1 MKMHETKTSISG
13 KVFYIPID
21 DDGNVI
27 APLFSY
33 LKHLAITNKSK
44 NTLRRNCFDLLA
56 FWKYL
61 QDNNFDYIEFV
72 GKKAES
78 NKGAYENLVDY
89 KLYLLYPEVKN
100 NVIPIDGIK
109 PTRKERTVNLML
121 SSVICFYKY
130 LSDADL
136 VGTLP
141 VIQQMNNM
149 QHTHSMLSQM
159 FKKKKKAVKS
169 LLSSKVPE
177 TELRYVSEEEF
188 NKCWKACTSR
198 RNRIIIG
205 LMFYGGLRVSEVVG
219 LNLEDL
225 KDIADNVIYITLRDD
240 PENIDAA
247 VKYDSTGPVVIPDIL
262 RDEIITYINDDLK
275 GIDTNYLIVN
285 FRGKNLG
292 GAMRTDTIRDMV
304 KALGKRVGIQG
315 LHPHAFRHGCAM
327 RMLRAGI
334 DMMKICNVLRHK
346 NVQTTADTYVKY
358 DLSDKIKVQKELSE
372 KLQQDFEPLDVD
384 FEQLAEILREEDDNE

>member
-1 MKMHETKTSISG
+1 MEMHKTKTSISN
-13 KVFYIPID
+13 KTFYIPID
-21 DDGNVI
+21 DDGKVI
-27 APLFSY
+27 APIFSY
-33 LKHLAITNKSK
+33 LKHLATTNKSK
-44 NTLRRNCFDLLA
+44 NTLRGKCLHLLT
-56 FWKYL
+56 FWEYL
-61 QDNNFDYIEFV
+61 KDNDFDYIEFV
-72 GKKAES
+72 GKKTES

-89 KLYLLYPEVKN
+89 KLYLLYPTIKDKVT
-100 NVIPIDGIK
+100 PINGIE
-109 PTRKERTVNLML
+109 PVRKESTVNQML
-121 SSVICFYKY
+121 SSVISFYRF
-130 LSDADL
+130 LSDSDI

-141 VIQQMNNM
+141 VVQQMNNL
-149 QHTHSMLSQM
+149 QHTNSMLSQM
-159 FKKKKKAVKS
+159 FMKKKKSVKS
-169 LLSSKVPE
+169 LLSSKIPE
-177 TELRYVSEEEF
+177 TELRYVSEEDF

-225 KDIADNVIYITLRDD
+225 KDIADNVIYIRLHDD
-240 PENIDAA
+240 SENPDAA
-247 VKYDSTGPVVIPDIL
+247 VKYDSFGPVVITDKL
-262 RDEIITYINDDLK
+262 RNEIIAYINEDLK

-285 FRGKNLG
+285 FRGENLG

-304 KALGKRVGIQG
+304 EALGKRVGIHG

-334 DMMKICNVLRHK
+334 DMMKICDVLRHK
-346 NVQTTADTYVKY
+346 NVQTTADTYAKY

-384 FEQLAEILREEDDNE
+384 FEELAEILREEDEDE